1 MAWVRIAV
9 LFSSFWSFCWLLW
22 LLLDVFMKM
31 YLYHELQ
38 FSTSFA
44 AHVDLCDKKGKCVSL
59 CLCMC
64 VSIVS
69 LVFSMPISV
78 CNNIMK
84 MMVQRFEGNR
94 IYMFF
99 KPQLMLIWTPYMVWN
114 FKYSLPKFTN
124 YTLQLSCWI
133 CILCQWNNWL
143 SCDNCIQY
151 YPYYWNFGNEMISMY
166 NALLVEKWCILK
178 RRRPFYRHERKNKL

>member
-1 MAWVRIAV
+1 MKIFEIDRIENIYSSNFLCLYMAWVRIAV

-22 LLLDVFMKM
+22 LLLLDVFMKM

-38 FSTSFA
+38 FSTSFT
-44 AHVDLCDKKGKCVSL
+44 AHVDLCDKKGKYVSL

-99 KPQLMLIWTPYMVWN
+99 KSQLMLIWTPYMVWN
-114 FKYSLPKFTN
+114 F
-124 YTLQLSCWI
+124 
-133 CILCQWNNWL
+133 
-143 SCDNCIQY
+143 
-151 YPYYWNFGNEMISMY
+151 
-166 NALLVEKWCILK
+166 
-178 RRRPFYRHERKNKL
+178 